1 VKMPAVVAWEVTKD
15 CNLACSHCKADAGAG
30 EKSEQG
36 GRGEL
41 TTEEARAL
49 VDELSTFDPL
59 LIFTGGEPLLRKDIG
74 FLIEYAATSG
84 VRTALATNG
93 TLVNEGGAKWL
104 RDIGLATASISI
116 DGADAQ
122 SHDSLR
128 GVSGAY
134 NGARSGAKALKEA
147 GIRFQINTT
156 ITNANARSLPRI
168 YEMVRESGA
177 SAWHVFAL
185 VPTGRGHVADLVS
198 KSDYYKALKWLDER
212 DKRGTIP
219 IRPTCAPQYR
229 LTERRKG
236 CLAGLSYVFIS
247 SSGTVQPCG
256 YLPLQA
262 GNVRHADFSEIWETS
277 PILAS
282 LREIRVFTGMCKTC
296 SYSGTCRGCRAR
308 AHAMSGDYLGDDPY
322 CGGEIESL

>member
-1 VKMPAVVAWEVTKD
+1 MPTVVAWEVTKD

-30 EKSEQG
+30 RRSEQG
-36 GRGEL
+36 GTREL

-49 VDELSTFDPL
+49 VDELSTFNPL

-84 VRTALATNG
+84 VKTALATNG
-93 TLVNEGGAKWL
+93 TLVNERGAKWL

-134 NGARSGAKALKEA
+134 RDALNGAKALKEA
-147 GIRFQINTT
+147 GIMFQINTT
-156 ITNANARSLPRI
+156 VTNANVASLSRI
-168 YEMVRESGA
+168 YDVVCQSGA
-177 SAWHVFAL
+177 TAWHVFAL
-185 VPTGRGHVADLVS
+185 VPTGRGCVTDLVS
-198 KSDYYKALKWLDER
+198 KSDYYGTLEWLDER
-212 DKRGTIP
+212 DRNGALP
-219 IRPTCAPQYR
+219 IRPTCTPQYR
-229 LTERRKG
+229 LEEGRKG
-236 CLAGLSYVFIS
+236 CLAGLSYVFVT

-256 YLPLQA
+256 YLPVPA
-262 GNVRHADFSEIWETS
+262 GDIRRTSFSEIWETS
-277 PILAS
+277 TLLAS
-282 LREIRVFTGMCKTC
+282 LRDPSAFTGACKTC
-296 SYSGTCRGCRAR
+296 RYSDTCRGCRAR

-322 CGGEIESL
+322 CGGVWT